1 MCGIRIMP
9 DNFVR
14 EKRERR
20 VETVGFFDQGGVWYI
35 ILPYKMW
42 SCRLIDQV
50 NYSDEYSWLR
60 WHILSKH
67 IAFCAL
73 LLL

>member
-20 VETVGFFDQGGVWYI
+20 VETVGFFDQGVGLVY
-35 ILPYKMW
+35 
-42 SCRLIDQV
+42 
-50 NYSDEYSWLR
+50 N
-60 WHILSKH
+60 
-67 IAFCAL
+67 
-73 LLL
+73 